1 MSVNI
6 NYIQQILKEKFPQAK
21 IEVTDTVGDGNHLEA
36 VVIDDMFIGKTK
48 LERHKLVY
56 DALGSIVG
64 NEIHA
69 LALTTKTY
77 SEDTITTTKTT
88 NATTVELTNDI
99 LKKIDMAIHKYDVV
113 LFMKGTKD
121 MPMCGFSATVVGI
134 LQHLEVNF
142 LDIDVMA
149 NFEIRENIKIYS
161 NWPTIPQLYIKGNF
175 IGGCD
180 IIKEM
185 YSSQELQHILT
196 KSNIPFHQDA
206 S

>member
-77 SEDTITTTKTT
+77 SEDTT
-88 NATTVELTNDI
+88 NNTQSTNSTTVELTNDI

-185 YSSQELQHILT
+185 YSSQELQQILT

-206 S
+206 